1 MHIDEKAV
9 RKNAH
14 LARLQLEPEEIR
26 EMQVTLSRI
35 LDWVEQLNEVD
46 TQNVEPLFNVTL
58 EHMPMRKDE
67 ITEGG
72 YVQEILANAPEA
84 ALDMFAVNK
93 VVE

>member
-1 MHIDEKAV
+1 MHIDEKAIQ
-9 RKNAH
+9 KNAR
-14 LARLQLEPEEIR
+14 LARLQLDATEIK

-58 EHMPMRKDE
+58 EQMPMRSDNV
-67 ITEGG
+67 TDGG
-72 YVQEILANAPEA
+72 YVQDILSNAPEA
-84 ALDMFAVNK
+84 AVGMFAVNK